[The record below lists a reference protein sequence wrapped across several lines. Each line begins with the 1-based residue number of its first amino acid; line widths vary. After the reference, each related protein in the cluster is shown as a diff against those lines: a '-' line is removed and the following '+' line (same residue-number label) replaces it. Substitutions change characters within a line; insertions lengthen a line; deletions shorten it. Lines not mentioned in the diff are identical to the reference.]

1 VVDSAPNSTNAT
13 ANAVDAVLLDLGGVF
28 YLPDHERMRVA
39 LARLGI
45 DADPDDLDRAHYLGV
60 AGIEGHLAA
69 IPDDT
74 HDGHRVWYAYN
85 RSYAE
90 AVGVADD
97 RFEHAMAILLEE
109 FGRGGVWTRE
119 IPGARDALRAIA
131 ATGVKVAIVSNADGT
146 VEQQLLD
153 DGICQVGP
161 GRGVKVDAV
170 LDSTVVGV
178 AKPDPAIFHLALT
191 RLGVEP
197 DRAIHVG
204 DMPAA
209 DVAGARAAG
218 VRPVLVDPY
227 GHHGHLDCDRVA
239 SLAEVPALLGA

>member
-1 VVDSAPNSTNAT
+1 VVPSG
-13 ANAVDAVLLDLGGVF
+13 VQAVLLDLGGVF

-60 AGIEGHLAA
+60 AGIDAHLAA

-74 HDGHRVWYAYN
+74 HHGHRVWYAYN

-90 AVGVADD
+90 AVGVVEE

-131 ATGVKVAIVSNADGT
+131 ATGVAISIVSNADGT
-146 VEQQLLD
+146 VEQQLRA

-161 GRGVKVDAV
+161 GPGVEVGAV
-170 LDSTVVGV
+170 IDSTVVGV
-178 AKPDPAIFHLALT
+178 AKPDPAIFHLALE

-197 DRAIHVG
+197 GRAIHVG

-209 DVAGARAAG
+209 DVAGALAAG
-218 VRPVLVDPY
+218 VPPVLVDPY
-227 GHHGHLDCDRVA
+227 GHHAHLDCARVGA
-239 SLAEVPALLGA
+239 LADVLGLLAA